1 MNLDGITISIPKE
14 IMPGERRVAV
24 IPDTV
29 KKFVEAGAKLLLE
42 SGAGERSFYD
52 DEDYRRAG
60 AEIVEDVKKLHETAD
75 IIIKVKEPQY
85 NADLQIHEIDL
96 YREESVLVSFL
107 HPANR
112 DNHTMV
118 KQLAERNITSYTLD
132 GIPRISRAQ
141 HMDTLTSMSTAAGY
155 KAVIMAA
162 GNLPSFVPMMPT
174 SFGVLP
180 PAQFLIVGAGVAGL
194 QAIATAKRLGAN
206 VKVLDIRAEAIEQA
220 RSVGA
225 DIIPFEVP
233 PELATA
239 EGGYARR
246 LPEEW
251 YRKERE
257 FLAPHVQESEVVI
270 LTALIQG
277 EEAPVLIDKEMV
289 ENMKKG
295 SVIIDIAIDQGGN
308 CALSRVGEEYS
319 HDGVFISAIQN
330 IPASLSVDSTS
341 MFAQNVFNFINYI
354 AAEGKV
360 NDDLNDEVIRGTL
373 VTKDYKIVHKG
384 TLSAMGKD

>member
-1 MNLDGITISIPKE
+1 MNLDGVTIGIPKE

-42 SGAGERSFYD
+42 SGAGHRSFYD
-52 DEDYRRAG
+52 DEDYRRTG
-60 AEIVEDVKKLHETAD
+60 AEIVQDVKKLHEASD

-85 NADLQIHEIDL
+85 NDELQEHEIDL
-96 YREESVLVSFL
+96 YPEKSVLVSFL

-112 DNHTMV
+112 DNHAMV
-118 KQLAERNITSYTLD
+118 EQLAERNVTSYTLD

-194 QAIATAKRLGAN
+194 QAIATAKRLGAKAKA
-206 VKVLDIRAEAIEQA
+206 VDIREEANEQA
-220 RSVGA
+220 SSVGA
-225 DIIPFEVP
+225 EVIPFEVP
-233 PELATA
+233 PDLAMA

-246 LPEEW
+246 LPEDW

-257 FLAPHVQESEVVI
+257 LLAPHVQESEVVI

-319 HDGVFISAIQN
+319 HDGVLISAIQN

-354 AAEGKV
+354 AAEGKI
-360 NDDLNDEVIRGTL
+360 NDDLNDEVIQGTL
-373 VTKDYKIVHKG
+373 VTKDYKILHKG
-384 TLSAMGKD
+384 TLSAMGRD